1 MTDVASRNPNLD
13 RPAKRRVEELAE
25 DDECKIPKQAKRR
38 REESDEHAA
47 GTGNSTS
54 SDKEPPIVDDGSPL
68 VLQQNEDKEGSGA
81 KEDSDV
87 EVSATEEDSDVEEV
101 SATEEDYDSPDPYM
115 FDNYVHEDDGRTYG
129 YCASCVDNEVCKRCG
144 HKDGCPAGVDP
155 VKCFICGNSCQFTEP
170 CPSLVLG
177 ECFEKGFML
186 PRSREGSGDSGYVP
200 PAY

>member
-1 MTDVASRNPNLD
+1 MTDVESQNPNLD
-13 RPAKRRVEELAE
+13 RPAKRRGEELAE
-25 DDECKIPKQAKRR
+25 DDESKIHEQAKRR
-38 REESDEHAA
+38 REEFDERAA

-87 EVSATEEDSDVEEV
+87 EEV

-115 FDNYVHEDDGRTYG
+115 FDNYVHEDDGRIYG
-129 YCASCVDNEVCKRCG
+129 YCASCVVNEVCKRCG
-144 HKDGCPAGVDP
+144 NKDGYPAGVDP
-155 VKCFICGNSCQFTEP
+155 VKCHICGTSCEFTEP
-170 CPSLVLG
+170 CLSLVLG